1 MSDPTNNDELH
12 LFRDMVLQ
20 VYDKEIAP
28 HFDQWEHDKLIP
40 RDTWKTL
47 GAAGLLCTDMPE
59 QYGGSGA
66 DYTVTQMIIEEAAR
80 LGFMGLST
88 GIGIHSNIVA
98 PYILHLGTE
107 YQKQHWLPKM
117 AAGEAI
123 AALAMTE
130 PGAGSDVQGIRTSA
144 VRDGDEWIINGS
156 KIFITNGIQADLVIL
171 ACKTDPNAGAR
182 GISLILVDTTLPGF
196 KRGKQLKKMGQHSN
210 DTAELFFDDL
220 RVPAEAILGQEGKG
234 FIHMMEELPRER
246 LGCAGQA
253 VAAAQGALEI
263 TVDYI
268 QERKAFGQRIG
279 DFQNSRFKVAE
290 AKTEIEINRAFLNQ
304 CSREYSEGPL
314 TADTAAM
321 LKLASTE
328 MQCRVIDEC
337 LQLFGGYGYMSEYP
351 ISRYYVDARVQRIY
365 AGSSE
370 IMKEIVARTLL
381 GKVQAPT

>member
-1 MSDPTNNDELH
+1 M
-12 LFRDMVLQ
+12 
-20 VYDKEIAP
+20 
-28 HFDQWEHDKLIP
+28 
-40 RDTWKTL
+40 
-47 GAAGLLCTDMPE
+47 
-59 QYGGSGA
+59 
-66 DYTVTQMIIEEAAR
+66 
-80 LGFMGLST
+80 
-88 GIGIHSNIVA
+88 
-98 PYILHLGTE
+98 
-107 YQKQHWLPKM
+107 
-117 AAGEAI
+117 
-123 AALAMTE
+123 
-130 PGAGSDVQGIRTSA
+130 
-144 VRDGDEWIINGS
+144 
-156 KIFITNGIQADLVIL
+156 
-171 ACKTDPNAGAR
+171 
-182 GISLILVDTTLPGF
+182 
-196 KRGKQLKKMGQHSN
+196 
-210 DTAELFFDDL
+210 
-220 RVPAEAILGQEGKG
+220 
-234 FIHMMEELPRER
+234 
-246 LGCAGQA
+246 GCAGQA

-304 CSREYSEGPL
+304 CSREYSDGTL